1 MTADPN
7 KVAEI
12 IDLDE
17 HGGRTATLREEH
29 EHEVRTNF
37 DTAWAIA
44 NDDPWEAVSKY
55 LSETERDRDSQFHK
69 ALGLALG
76 WRAALERALSE
87 ARKTADELQLAVD
100 NAKSHVHEEHVHA
113 EHDHE
118 EHVHDEHGPEEHSH
132 EEHSHEGSE
141 YGS

>member
-17 HGGRTATLREEH
+17 HGARTVTLRQEYEDG
-29 EHEVRTNF
+29 VRTTF

-55 LSETERDRDSQFHK
+55 LNETEHNRDSQFHK

-87 ARKTADELQLAVD
+87 ARNTADELQAAVD
-100 NAKSHVHEEHVHA
+100 EVRRQ
-113 EHDHE
+113 
-118 EHVHDEHGPEEHSH
+118 
-132 EEHSHEGSE
+132 HSHEGSE
-141 YGS
+141 FVS